1 MSGHRVW
8 VASKD
13 EATEVTRLL
22 LGFRNDLGYDWP
34 SDQDF
39 TDGVAKLISGDSTDY
54 LLGAIADGPAVGV
67 CQLRFRYGLWQA
79 GNDCLLEDLFIEEP
93 ARGSGLGRAMTEFAI
108 QHASATRDSRR
119 IELDVNEANEPALK
133 LYESLGFGIKNT
145 HGGRD
150 LYLRRNLSADA

>member
-1 MSGHRVW
+1 MSEHRVW
-8 VASKD
+8 VASPD
-13 EATEVTRLL
+13 EQDEVTRLL

-39 TDGVAKLISGDSTDY
+39 EAGVAKLISGGSTDY
-54 LLGAIADGPAVGV
+54 LLGAIGDGPAVGV

-79 GNDCLLEDLFIEEP
+79 GNDCLLEDLFIEEL
-93 ARGSGLGRAMTEFAI
+93 ARGSGLGRALTEFAI
-108 QHASATRDSRR
+108 EHASTARDSRR

-133 LYESLGFGIKNT
+133 LYESLGFGIKNS

-150 LYLRRNLSADA
+150 LYLRRNLSAGA

>member
-1 MSGHRVW
+1 MSKNRVW
-8 VASKD
+8 VASVE
-13 EATEVTRLL
+13 EAGEVTRLL

-39 TDGVAKLISGDSTDY
+39 TDGVAQLMRGDSTDY
-54 LLGAIADGPAVGV
+54 LLGAIDDGPAVGV

-79 GNDCLLEDLFIEEP
+79 GNDCLLEDLFVEEP
-93 ARGSGLGRAMTEFAI
+93 FRGSGLGRALTEFAVE
-108 QHASATRDSRR
+108 HALTARASRR

-133 LYESLGFGIKNT
+133 LYESLGFGIKNS

-150 LYLRRNLSADA
+150 LYLRRNLGADS